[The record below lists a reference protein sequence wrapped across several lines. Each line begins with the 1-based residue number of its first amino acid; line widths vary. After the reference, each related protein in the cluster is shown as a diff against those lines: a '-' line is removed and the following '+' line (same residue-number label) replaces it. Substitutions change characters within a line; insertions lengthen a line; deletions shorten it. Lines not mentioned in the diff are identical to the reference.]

1 MKHKS
6 QGGIEF
12 LIVSGAVMFFFVIF
26 FVAIQKNTEEKNKEK
41 ELLIVQNLALSVQ
54 DEISLASESTSGY
67 ERKFN
72 IPTKISNQDYD
83 IMLVEGSIYIKTS
96 RNALSLQVNEVTG
109 QIKKEE
115 NIIKNENGKVYL
127 NPPTP

>member
-1 MKHKS
+1 MRNKS

-26 FVAIQKNTEEKNKEK
+26 FVAVQKNTEEKNKEK
-41 ELLIVQNLALSVQ
+41 ELLIVKNLALSVQ

-72 IPTKISNQDYD
+72 IPEKISNQDYY
-83 IMLVEGSIYIKTS
+83 ISLVEGSIYIKTG

-109 QIKKEE
+109 QIRKKE

-127 NPPTP
+127 NQ